1 MNISKY
7 FFFIQLFLLTSLQFN
22 AQTKI
27 DSLRIQLKET
37 KNETQQFAIL
47 DTLTKEMIRTN
58 HPDQISYLDAY
69 IQLAW
74 KREAHD
80 LMASKSRFRI
90 QQHIYKGENE
100 AALSLI
106 DSMLTFTD
114 HFKKQSSKA
123 HLLLKRGGVYFSQF
137 EYDKALEAYKEAA
150 PLFIQSRDS
159 IFAADAHYFT
169 GQSYNNEGN
178 FIASLNYLEKAYHL
192 YSLLNDLDY
201 ASFVGIEMDLI
212 YRRNGLHKEADKLI
226 IELIKMS
233 KKRKSNQT
241 LTSFYIIQASE
252 SLNKNQLDTARVKL
266 DSVTKYI
273 ELTKD
278 IDLIKK
284 DTYLANIL
292 SLRYHLEK
300 KQIDSADYHYNALI
314 DLENNQ
320 LKFIYLIAQAN
331 SAKVSYLKTKNRI
344 SEALDLLDRYK
355 KQNAIGQDT
364 NYNDLEVEK
373 LYAELYSEQNQPEK
387 AIIHYKKYID
397 IKNQLDKQVTQNAYA
412 YYQARFNTASKEKE
426 ILQQQTEILQLENEK
441 TIADNKRNNLFFA
454 LCLGIL
460 CMVSIGYFMFQKE
473 RRKRKRVARKLAS
486 NEREL
491 ALFTKRLLQ
500 KSKEQ
505 ESLFK
510 EIDYLKNEIGEKV
523 SVLNLQELASSKILT
538 LDDWYNFKQKFIA
551 VYPLFFTRIEK
562 QGYKLTKSEERLV
575 ALEKLELTS
584 HEIAN
589 LLGISFDSV
598 NTNRYRLRKKI
609 NAPKEIPIVDYLEK
623 DNLQKQFSDSQ

>member
-1 MNISKY
+1 
-7 FFFIQLFLLTSLQFN
+7 
-22 AQTKI
+22 
-27 DSLRIQLKET
+27 
-37 KNETQQFAIL
+37 
-47 DTLTKEMIRTN
+47 
-58 HPDQISYLDAY
+58 
-69 IQLAW
+69 
-74 KREAHD
+74 
-80 LMASKSRFRI
+80 
-90 QQHIYKGENE
+90 
-100 AALSLI
+100 
-106 DSMLTFTD
+106 
-114 HFKKQSSKA
+114 
-123 HLLLKRGGVYFSQF
+123 
-137 EYDKALEAYKEAA
+137 
-150 PLFIQSRDS
+150 
-159 IFAADAHYFT
+159 
-169 GQSYNNEGN
+169 
-178 FIASLNYLEKAYHL
+178 
-192 YSLLNDLDY
+192 
-201 ASFVGIEMDLI
+201 MDLI

-241 LTSFYIIQASE
+241 LASFYIIQASE
-252 SLNKNQLDTARVKL
+252 SLNKKKLDTARIKL

-278 IDLIKK
+278 HDIKKK

-300 KQIDSADYHYNALI
+300 KQIDSADYYYNALI
-314 DLENNQ
+314 DLENKQ

-331 SAKVSYLKTKNRI
+331 STKVSYLKTKNRI
-344 SEALDLLDRYK
+344 SEALELLHRYK
-355 KQNAIGQDT
+355 NQNAIGQDT

-373 LYAELYSEQNQPEK
+373 LYAELYNEQNQSEK

-412 YYQARFNTASKEKE
+412 YYQARFNTTSKEKE

-441 TIADNKRNNLFFA
+441 TIASNKRNSIFFV
-454 LCLGIL
+454 LCLGVL

-473 RRKRKRVARKLAS
+473 RSKRKRVAKKLVS

-491 ALFTKRLLQ
+491 ALFTERLLQ

-523 SVLNLQELASSKILT
+523 SILNLQELASSKILT
-538 LDDWYNFKQKFIA
+538 MDDWYTFKQKFIA
-551 VYPLFFTRIEK
+551 VYPLFFLRIEK
-562 QGYKLTKSEERLV
+562 QKYKLTKSEERLV
-575 ALEKLELTS
+575 ALEKLGLTS

-623 DNLQKQFSDSQ
+623 DNLQEQFSDSQ